1 MVSLHT
7 CAVNFLTV
15 TTGGHFAC
23 TCVHPLNDNSVGS
36 SNLMAGNQKLAYRY
50 SPFKS
55 HFVGALNTVLS
66 YKKMFSMTKTGRFLR
81 GFSLV
86 DFSAV
91 GSWPF
96 NDFQDSMPKS
106 HVPVYVLFSL
116 GKQCI
121 SMI

>member
-23 TCVHPLNDNSVGS
+23 ACVHPLNDNSVGT

-66 YKKMFSMTKTGRFLR
+66 CKNILHDKNRMFSMRVFTSRF
-81 GFSLV
+81 FS
-86 DFSAV
+86 SRCP
-91 GSWPF
+91 WPF

-106 HVPVYVLFSL
+106 HVPV
-116 GKQCI
+116 
-121 SMI
+121 

>member
-23 TCVHPLNDNSVGS
+23 ACVHPLNDNSVGT
-36 SNLMAGNQKLAYRY
+36 SNLMVGNQKLAYRY

-66 YKKMFSMTKTGRFLR
+66 FKKYSPSQKSDVFYA
-81 GFSLV
+81 GF
-86 DFSAV
+86 
-91 GSWPF
+91 
-96 NDFQDSMPKS
+96 
-106 HVPVYVLFSL
+106 HE
-116 GKQCI
+116 
-121 SMI
+121 